1 MRSIIKRAIVIV
13 FYAVLA
19 AVGVNMFLAPSNIF
33 SGGVTGLSQLLSS
46 VGLDFFNINISIS
59 AWVLIINLPLAILS
73 WLKLGKKFTIYTI
86 LAVASSSFFMKII
99 PMVQI
104 TNNQILAAIFGGVL
118 TGAGVGLCLREGF
131 STGGTDIIVLVVQK
145 LTGKSVGQVGLLLNG
160 AIVLAA
166 GLIYGWEQSLY
177 SLVAIYAMTQ
187 VMDRFFI
194 QQHKLTVTIYTKKG
208 EEMAKNLLSNNL
220 RGVTIGKGFLGGYT
234 KEELQSVI
242 TVISKHELLFIK
254 KAVEEVDQDAFVNV
268 QQTVDVIGK
277 FLDKSLLE

>member
-1 MRSIIKRAIVIV
+1 MKSTIRRGIVIV

-19 AVGVNMFLAPSNIF
+19 AIGVNMFLAPASIF

-46 VGLDFFNINISIS
+46 VGLDFFNINVSI
-59 AWVLIINLPLAILS
+59 ATWVLILNLPLVILS

-86 LAVASSSFFMKII
+86 LAVTLSSFFMKII
-99 PMVQI
+99 PMVEI
-104 TNNQILAAIFGGVL
+104 TNNQILAAVFGGVL

-145 LTGKSVGQVGLLLNG
+145 LTGKSVGKVGLLLNG
-160 AIVLAA
+160 AIVVAA
-166 GLIYGWEQSLY
+166 GLVYGWEQSLY
-177 SLVAIYAMTQ
+177 SLIAIYAMTQ
-187 VMDRFFI
+187 VMDIFFI
-194 QQHKLTVTIYTKKG
+194 QQHKLTVTIYTRKG
-208 EEMAKNLLSNNL
+208 EEIAKNLLANNL

-234 KEELQSVI
+234 KEELDSVI

-254 KAVEEVDQDAFVNV
+254 KAVEEVDNEAFVNV
-268 QQTVDVIGK
+268 QPTVDVIGN

>member
-73 WLKLGKKFTIYTI
+73 WLKLGKKFTVYTI

-118 TGAGVGLCLREGF
+118 TGAGVGLCQEKDF
-131 STGGTDIIVLVVQK
+131 
-145 LTGKSVGQVGLLLNG
+145 
-160 AIVLAA
+160 
-166 GLIYGWEQSLY
+166 
-177 SLVAIYAMTQ
+177 
-187 VMDRFFI
+187 
-194 QQHKLTVTIYTKKG
+194 
-208 EEMAKNLLSNNL
+208 
-220 RGVTIGKGFLGGYT
+220 
-234 KEELQSVI
+234 
-242 TVISKHELLFIK
+242 
-254 KAVEEVDQDAFVNV
+254 
-268 QQTVDVIGK
+268 
-277 FLDKSLLE
+277 LLEVLIL